1 MVHRRRPGSIP
12 AEQRKK
18 VDLARNP
25 AARQRLK
32 QELFH
37 QPADTTPNVGGKPGG
52 REEEEGMN
60 EPRPPRG
67 LYSGERGLVASA
79 LGKP

>member
-1 MVHRRRPGSIP
+1 MPLRDYTRTVYRRRPGSIP

-25 AARQRLK
+25 AARRCSEQEVFLK
-32 QELFH
+32 
-37 QPADTTPNVGGKPGG
+37 PADTAPNERTKPGG

-60 EPRPPRG
+60 EPKP
-67 LYSGERGLVASA
+67 
-79 LGKP
+79 LGGFI